1 MATNKN
7 LFRQS
12 GTYMVS
18 ECINFA
24 VYKCL
29 HRSSFGDV
37 SSPVPFFWNE
47 GGMVGCLQ
55 RGKLPNNSQEHETFA
70 VSNRQVPKLWW
81 FVFFFW
87 ARHWPCTAKRYF
99 FPSRKLGSWKSS
111 MKYEESYIWDTL
123 LLLSASQPWD
133 CPGRVSAGKQWGH
146 SDSTSLAELNRNYN
160 SPHLLTTTVDG
171 WGR

>member
-1 MATNKN
+1 
-7 LFRQS
+7 
-12 GTYMVS
+12 MVS

-81 FVFFFW
+81 FVFFFGQGIGHVLQRGIFF
-87 ARHWPCTAKRYF
+87 RH
-99 FPSRKLGSWKSS
+99 G
-111 MKYEESYIWDTL
+111 
-123 LLLSASQPWD
+123 
-133 CPGRVSAGKQWGH
+133 
-146 SDSTSLAELNRNYN
+146 N
-160 SPHLLTTTVDG
+160 
-171 WGR
+171 